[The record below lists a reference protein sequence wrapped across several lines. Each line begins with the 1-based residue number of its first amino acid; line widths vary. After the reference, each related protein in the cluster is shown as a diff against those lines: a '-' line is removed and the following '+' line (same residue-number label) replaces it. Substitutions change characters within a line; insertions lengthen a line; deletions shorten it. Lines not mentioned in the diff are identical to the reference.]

1 MAKKILRTQRAE
13 IMVRVFENLRASFF
27 RFGSRNYFF
36 PNQKQ
41 KIAAPRFLV
50 PQMIIF
56 LYVQAYPNYPPDKK
70 FLPPEY
76 RRELLTEL
84 LADDTILNDRG

>member
-1 MAKKILRTQRAE
+1 MAKKILRTKRAE

-27 RFGSRNYFF
+27 RFGSRNYFS

-41 KIAAPRFLV
+41 KIAAPRFLA
-50 PQMIIF
+50 PRMIIF
-56 LYVQAYPNYPPDKK
+56 LYVQAYPNCPPDKK

-84 LADDTILNDRG
+84 LADDTIIDDRG

>member
-1 MAKKILRTQRAE
+1 MDTGCIPPNCQLFS
-13 IMVRVFENLRASFF
+13 VHV
-27 RFGSRNYFF
+27 RNYFF

>member
-1 MAKKILRTQRAE
+1 
-13 IMVRVFENLRASFF
+13 MVRVFENLRASFF
-27 RFGSRNYFF
+27 RFGSRNYFS

-41 KIAAPRFLV
+41 KIAAPRFLA
-50 PQMIIF
+50 PRMIIF
-56 LYVQAYPNYPPDKK
+56 LYVQAYPNCPPDKK

-84 LADDTILNDRG
+84 LADDTIIEDRV